1 MICILCIYMSLLG
14 LNSCSIVLCCVV
26 MFPPILHRV
35 HKVSWVRQVSLAS
48 RMRNVTKPVLQIRG
62 TNFNLSSLKLSN
74 ESPNITEML

>member
-1 MICILCIYMSLLG
+1 
-14 LNSCSIVLCCVV
+14 

-74 ESPNITEML
+74 ESPNITEMQECPFNDTQWLQHISLKYELL